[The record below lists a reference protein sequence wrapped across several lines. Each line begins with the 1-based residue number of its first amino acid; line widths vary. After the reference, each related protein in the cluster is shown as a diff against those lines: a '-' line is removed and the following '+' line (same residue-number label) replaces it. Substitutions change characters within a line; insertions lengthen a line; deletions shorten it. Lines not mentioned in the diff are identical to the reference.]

1 MDEGYFCYMETGMIV
16 KTVRSNKGHDVV
28 IRYPK
33 WEDVDAL
40 TEYIN
45 ELSQEDTFITVHHEV
60 MTKENEMHY
69 LADNFCKMEKGDMIQ
84 LFAFVEGVFAANCSI
99 ERGTRR
105 MKHVGTVA
113 IAIQK
118 AYREEGIGTV
128 LLETLI
134 AQAKKLPLALLT
146 LSCYETNDRAL
157 HVYEKVGFQKA
168 GMIPG
173 AIDLHGHKQ
182 GEIFMYL
189 PLV

>member
-1 MDEGYFCYMETGMIV
+1 METGKII
-16 KTVRSNKGHDVV
+16 KTFQSKKGHEVM

-45 ELSQEDTFITVHHEV
+45 ELSKEDTFIRVHHEV
-60 MTKENEMHY
+60 MTKEDEMRY
-69 LADNFCKMEKGDMIQ
+69 LADNFCKMEKGNMIQ
-84 LFAFVEGVFAANCSI
+84 LFAFVDGVFAANCSI

-105 MKHVGTVA
+105 MTHVGTVA
-113 IAIQK
+113 IAIRK

-134 AQAKKLPLALLT
+134 AEAKKLPFELLT
-146 LSCYETNDRAL
+146 LTCYEENIRAL
-157 HVYEKVGFQKA
+157 HVYEKVGFQKG

-173 AIDLHGHKQ
+173 AVDFHGKKQ
-182 GEIFMYL
+182 GEVFMYL
-189 PLV
+189 PLKINKGV